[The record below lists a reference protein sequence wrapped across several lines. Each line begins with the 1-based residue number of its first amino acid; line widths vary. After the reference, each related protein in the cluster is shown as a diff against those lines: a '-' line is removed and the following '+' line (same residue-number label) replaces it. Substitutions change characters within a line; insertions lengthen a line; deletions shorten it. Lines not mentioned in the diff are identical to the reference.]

1 MATIV
6 GAIGTS
12 HSPMLLTNPRLW
24 RERAAQDRTNT
35 ELYDNAGR
43 HVSFDELSAAV
54 GERFAAELSDEVWEQ
69 RYTACLQGMDRL
81 AADLA
86 ELRPD
91 VLVVVGDDQEEVFDA
106 TNQPSMAIF
115 WGDTWE
121 TGTMEGAPPGEF
133 FEAVKTGY
141 AMDAV
146 HKFDGHPQLALDA
159 ITGLVAREFDVASV
173 ASTPPGHGF
182 GHAYGFIIQRLLGER
197 TDVPV
202 VPVMLNTY
210 YPPNQPT
217 PKRSYELGRAIRNAV
232 EAWPE
237 KKRVAILASGGLSHF
252 VVDEELDTMAME
264 GMKNK
269 DIVKLQQLPR
279 ERLNSGNSEIR
290 NWILVAGATEHLDL
304 KYMNYVPSYRS
315 EAGTGCAM
323 AFAEW
328 G

>member
-1 MATIV
+1 MATLV

-24 RERAAQDRTNT
+24 RERAAQDTRNK
-35 ELYDNAGR
+35 ELFDNSGK
-43 HVSFDELSAAV
+43 HVTFDQLSAEV
-54 GERFAAELSDEVWEQ
+54 GDKYTAELADEVWQQ

-81 AADLA
+81 AADLE

-91 VLVVVGDDQEEVFDA
+91 VLVVIGDDQEEVFDA

-115 WGDTWE
+115 WGESWE

-133 FEAVKTGY
+133 FETVKTGY

-159 ITGLVAREFDVASV
+159 IRHLVAAEFDVATV

-197 TDVPV
+197 AVPV

-210 YPPNQPT
+210 YPPNQPST
-217 PKRSYELGRAIRNAV
+217 KRCFDFGKALAAGI
-232 EAWPE
+232 EASSVDA
-237 KKRVAILASGGLSHF
+237 RVVLVASGGLSHF
-252 VVDEELDTMAME
+252 VVDEQLDRRVLDGIANLDAESLRTIPDEL
-264 GMKNK
+264 
-269 DIVKLQQLPR
+269 
-279 ERLNSGNSEIR
+279 LNAGSSEIR
-290 NWILVAGATEHLDL
+290 NWVAVAGAMHDREVAWSE
-304 KYMNYVPSYRS
+304 YAPCYRTP
-315 EAGTGCAM
+315 AGTGCGM
-323 AFAEW
+323 GFLRW
-328 G
+328 Q